1 MEWKKSNM
9 SQNELEKQQQAYI
22 KEALEMAKRSMA
34 SQLDKTAEAERIKK
48 EAAEKA
54 AREKA
59 AAERAAQEKAAT
71 ERDAQE
77 KAAAEKAAQ
86 EKAAAER
93 AVQERAAAE
102 KAAQEKTVA
111 ERAAQERAAAEKA
124 AQEKAEEKNIHD
136 DLPKYHELKENVNIE
151 ITKDYEEA
159 VESHDIDAITPDKDN
174 AEDCGN
180 TSEEDIID
188 ISQIK
193 NSSDGH
199 QKNISQDKM
208 PVRSQNSNPPNFNR
222 YINEHNKNQCN
233 CPHCQRKRAEQR

>member
-34 SQLDKTAEAERIKK
+34 SQLDKAAEAERLKK
-48 EAAEKA
+48 E
-54 AREKA
+54 
-59 AAERAAQEKAAT
+59 
-71 ERDAQE
+71 
-77 KAAAEKAAQ
+77 AAEKAAQ
-86 EKAAAER
+86 EKAAAEK
-93 AVQERAAAE
+93 ASQEKIAAE
-102 KAAQEKTVA
+102 K
-111 ERAAQERAAAEKA
+111 AAQERAAAEKA
-124 AQEKAEEKNIHD
+124 AQEKAAAEKAAQEKSAAEKAGEKNTQEE
-136 DLPKYHELKENVNIE
+136 LPKYHELKENVNIE
-151 ITKDYEEA
+151 ISKDYEEA
-159 VESHDIDAITPDKDN
+159 EEIHDIDGSTSSDEGD
-174 AEDCGN
+174 AEECRSN
-180 TSEEDIID
+180 TSEDDIID

-208 PVRSQNSNPPNFNR
+208 PVRSQNGNPPNFNR